1 MRVLC
6 LSSNCNEAKERPRV
20 VCVGSICGGM
30 RVAARKGSVITIYG
44 VGIAEA
50 EAWGYYIMVAANEI
64 LSHLSLVFPAT
75 LHLWTSFMAI

>member
-6 LSSNCNEAKERPRV
+6 LSSKCNQAKERPRV
-20 VCVGSICGGM
+20 VCIVGSICGGI

-44 VGIAEA
+44 IGIA

-64 LSHLSLVFPAT
+64 LSHLS
-75 LHLWTSFMAI
+75 HLWQVLLRKTWDLLD